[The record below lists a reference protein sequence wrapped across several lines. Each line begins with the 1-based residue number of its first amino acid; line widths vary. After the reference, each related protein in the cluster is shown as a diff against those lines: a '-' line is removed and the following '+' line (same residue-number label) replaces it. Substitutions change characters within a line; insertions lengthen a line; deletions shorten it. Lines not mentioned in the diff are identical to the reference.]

1 MTDWYSQLSFR
12 EYMTDSILGRC
23 ENPQAD
29 SLTEVT
35 GTVATW
41 KTEPRGP
48 WVDRNPEAETR
59 PCYSVQETSSG
70 SAMPSPNS
78 RWVSRR
84 NCWKIY
90 RF

>member
-1 MTDWYSQLSFR
+1 MTDWYSQLSFSKCPPSR

-23 ENPQAD
+23 EDSQAD

-48 WVDRNPEAETR
+48 WVDRDPEAETR
-59 PCYSVQETSSG
+59 PCYSVQEPPSG
-70 SAMPSPNS
+70 NAMEPHEQ
-78 RWVSRR
+78 VGV
-84 NCWKIY
+84 
-90 RF
+90 